1 MNYPNTIVSLIIFS
15 QCCLV
20 YALSPSEVY
29 KNVSKSVVLVKANRN
44 KTITM
49 GSGVVIKNDQI
60 ITNCHVIRKSENIF
74 IKSKDKWLKAKVI
87 KGDKSID
94 LCVLLVPELNGEP
107 ALISK
112 KNLEIGEQ
120 VFAIGNPEGLE
131 KTLSEG
137 LVSSFRNF
145 AKNVNA
151 IQITAPI
158 TFGSSGGGLFDSM
171 GYLVGITTMGL
182 PNGNLNF
189 AMPIAYIDVLPII
202 NSGNI
207 TNKKDTEILDGI
219 KVPISLAIRLHD
231 IGKSSQINIKFLNS
245 SEKAEYDNFFHKSEK
260 LIKNYFQNSSDMEWL
275 IQAVWYESHRAGI
288 EPSLTMGLIDELSR
302 FNQFHAS
309 IKGRRGLLAVPM
321 DIFEFLELD
330 NDPVILFDARV
341 NLRAGLTV
349 IRYLVDKNNGDI
361 YDALLIYGSKFSN
374 NFPDKV
380 RNKWKLYE

>member
-1 MNYPNTIVSLIIFS
+1 MFS
-15 QCCLV
+15 QCFFV
-20 YALSPSEVY
+20 YALTPSEVY
-29 KNVSKSVVLVKANRN
+29 KNVSESIVLVKASRN
-44 KTITM
+44 KTIAI
-49 GSGVVIKNDQI
+49 GSGVVIKNDQVV
-60 ITNCHVIRKSENIF
+60 TNCHVIRKSDNVF
-74 IKSKDKWLKAKVI
+74 IKGKDKWLNAQVI

-94 LCVLLVPELNGEP
+94 LCVLSVPKLNGEP
-107 ALISK
+107 VVISK

-137 LVSSFRNF
+137 LVSSFRKF

-158 TFGSSGGGLFDSM
+158 TFGSSGGGLFDAM
-171 GYLVGITTMGL
+171 GHLVGITTMGL

-189 AMPIAYIDVLPII
+189 AMPIAYLDILPIV

-219 KVPISLAIRLHD
+219 KIPISLAVRLHD
-231 IGKSSQINIKFLNS
+231 IGKSSQINIKFQNS
-245 SEKAEYDNFFHKSEK
+245 NEKIEYDIFFRKSEK
-260 LIKNYFQNSSDMEWL
+260 LIKNHNPSPSDMEWL
-275 IQAVWYESHRAGI
+275 INAVWYESHRAGI
-288 EPSLTMGLIDELSR
+288 EPSLTMGLIDELSQ
-302 FNQFHAS
+302 FNQFQAS
-309 IKGRRGLLAVPM
+309 NKGRRGLLAVPV

-330 NDPVILFDARV
+330 SDPVILFDARV
-341 NLRAGLTV
+341 NLRAGLTIV
-349 IRYLVDKNNGDI
+349 RYLVDKNNGDI
-361 YDALLIYGSKFSN
+361 YEALSIYGSKISK